1 MLDLGCGIMQATTD
15 IRGTPGNEGNLN
27 CRTILGVDVFSK
39 YLDQIKF
46 EYPTLNIE
54 ITNTDIFVDQSYD
67 VVICLDVLEHLTTKR
82 EAVKLLR
89 EMKRISRKC
98 VITHTPS
105 SFHSNDEHVH
115 ESWGLGGNKY
125 QEHHILLSQDDFRKC
140 GYETSLTEIDNN
152 ILAIYRHVSP
162 PSRPISWK
170 RRLKRVL
177 YRALPRFA
185 YNQLFSLWIKRL

>member
-1 MLDLGCGIMQATTD
+1 MEGQQIWNRVYGEGFMTIWSPPEGTIQFTARHLKKRLTADRFQEFFPAKRVLDLGCGIMQATTD

-82 EAVKLLR
+82 EAVKLL
-89 EMKRISRKC
+89 
-98 VITHTPS
+98 P
-105 SFHSNDEHVH
+105 
-115 ESWGLGGNKY
+115 
-125 QEHHILLSQDDFRKC
+125 
-140 GYETSLTEIDNN
+140 
-152 ILAIYRHVSP
+152 
-162 PSRPISWK
+162 
-170 RRLKRVL
+170 
-177 YRALPRFA
+177 
-185 YNQLFSLWIKRL
+185 